1 MGAFNLSAE
10 DLADLGLTNST
21 YMQYGKY
28 TFTPIPLISMGK
40 EITRTPAGLTLSEV
54 NSMTLQGTLTTYP
67 TGAGSISDIVKLQ
80 DDLKE
85 AFAPTGLGAELIV
98 RCGESELIA
107 IRPVVKSINFAEGT
121 WVDRSDYTI
130 ELEYYA
136 SGDSAPVDQ
145 VRDFSETFSIE
156 KSDQNCYSITW
167 LDDDNPAGATT
178 DAAPE
183 AFTVT
188 HSISAVGV
196 PEFDGGGIKKQ
207 AHVAASGFIKE
218 RVGYNALMEAGIL
231 QNTSLGFE
239 AQDGSNA
246 GKPIVFNQSRSVQI
260 DKNAGSYSVT
270 DTYTLYPDS
279 QNFAS
284 GVNTLGAHDAWNA
297 DVSKTTDSSL
307 VTVSLAGTI
316 TGSASGTF
324 GGAAGY
330 SAAKCKYENA
340 ADYFA
345 EFDLEAASFQRAR
358 YFADAAVDRD
368 IAINRNPV
376 STSIGHNPSQG
387 TISYSFVFDTRPSGC
402 LENALKSEIQISETK
417 PNDVYAE
424 LTVLG
429 RTSGP
434 VLQSMGTITSSKRDV
449 SLDATMPVGIID
461 CACTG
466 VVDTSP
472 SADAQTLM
480 EQYRPDNCGIDC
492 LTIFKHTDTENWNP
506 TTGKYSRQMG
516 WTYTTCEDCP

>member
-1 MGAFNLSAE
+1 MGGFNLSAE

-40 EITRTPAGLTLSEV
+40 EITRTSAGVTLGEV
-54 NSMTLQGTLTTYP
+54 NSMTLQGTLTPYP
-67 TGAGSISDIVKLQ
+67 TGVGGITSIIDLQ
-80 DDLKE
+80 DDLRE
-85 AFAPTGLGAELIV
+85 AFSPTGLGSELVV
-98 RCGESELIA
+98 RCGDSELIT
-107 IRPVVKSINFAEGT
+107 IRPLVKSINFAEGP

-136 SGDSAPVDQ
+136 SGEGVAADQ
-145 VRDFSETFSIE
+145 VSDFSENFSIE
-156 KSDQNCYSITW
+156 KGDQGCYSITW
-167 LDDDNPAGATT
+167 LDGTTT
-178 DAAPE
+178 DQAPE
-183 AFTVT
+183 SFNIT
-188 HSISAVGV
+188 HTISAVGV
-196 PEFDGGGIKKQ
+196 PEFDGGGIKKH

-218 RVGYNALMEAGIL
+218 KIGYNALINSGIL
-231 QNTSLGFE
+231 ANTSLGFE
-239 AQDGSNA
+239 NADGTNA

-260 DKNAGSYSVT
+260 DKTAGSYSVT

-279 QNFAS
+279 INFAS
-284 GVNTLGAHDAWNA
+284 GVNTLGAHDGWNA

-324 GGAAGY
+324 GGVNGY

-492 LTIFKHTDTENWNP
+492 LTIFKHTDTESWNP

>member
-1 MGAFNLSAE
+1 MGGFNLSAE

-40 EITRTPAGLTLSEV
+40 EITRTSAGVTLGEV
-54 NSMTLQGTLTTYP
+54 NSMTLQGTLTPYP
-67 TGAGSISDIVKLQ
+67 TGVGGITSIIDLQ
-80 DDLKE
+80 DDLRE
-85 AFAPTGLGAELIV
+85 AFSPTGLGSELVV
-98 RCGESELIA
+98 RCGDSELIT
-107 IRPVVKSINFAEGT
+107 IRPLVKSINFAEGP

-136 SGDSAPVDQ
+136 SGEGVAADQ
-145 VRDFSETFSIE
+145 VSDFSENFSIE
-156 KSDQNCYSITW
+156 KGDQGCYSITW
-167 LDDDNPAGATT
+167 LDGTTT
-178 DAAPE
+178 DQAPE
-183 AFTVT
+183 SFNIT
-188 HSISAVGV
+188 HTISAVGV
-196 PEFDGGGIKKQ
+196 PEFDGGGIKKH

-218 RVGYNALMEAGIL
+218 KIGYNALINSGIL
-231 QNTSLGFE
+231 ANTSLGFE
-239 AQDGSNA
+239 NADGTNA

-260 DKNAGSYSVT
+260 DKTAGSYSVT

-279 QNFAS
+279 ESFAS

-324 GGAAGY
+324 GGVNGY
-330 SAAKCKYENA
+330 SAAKCKYTNA

-345 EFDLEAASFQRAR
+345 EFDLESASFQRAR

-492 LTIFKHTDTENWNP
+492 LTIFKHTDTESWNP

>member
-1 MGAFNLSAE
+1 MGGFNLSAE
-10 DLADLGLTNST
+10 DLSDLGLTNST

-40 EITRTPAGLTLSEV
+40 EITRTAAGVTLGEV
-54 NSMTLQGTLTTYP
+54 NSMTLQGTLTPYP
-67 TGAGSISDIVKLQ
+67 TGVGGITSIIDLQ
-80 DDLKE
+80 DDLRE
-85 AFAPTGLGAELIV
+85 AFSPTGLGSELVV
-98 RCGESELIA
+98 RCGESELIT
-107 IRPVVKSINFAEGT
+107 IRPLVKSINFAEGP

-136 SGDSAPVDQ
+136 SGEGVAVDQ
-145 VRDFSETFSIE
+145 VSDFSENFSIE
-156 KSDQNCYSITW
+156 KGDQGCYSITW
-167 LDDDNPAGATT
+167 LDEDETADK
-178 DAAPE
+178 APE
-183 AFTVT
+183 SFNIT
-188 HSISAVGV
+188 HTISAVGV
-196 PEFDGGGIKKQ
+196 PEFDGGGISKH
-207 AHVAASGFIKE
+207 AHVSASGFVKE
-218 RVGYNALMEAGIL
+218 KIGYNALIDSGIL
-231 QNTSLGFE
+231 ANTSLGFE
-239 AQDGSNA
+239 NADGSNA
-246 GKPIVFNQSRSVQI
+246 GKPIIFNQSRSVQI
-260 DKNAGSYSVT
+260 DKTAGSYSVT

-279 QNFAS
+279 INFAS
-284 GVNTLGAHDAWNA
+284 GVNTLGAHDGWNA

-330 SAAKCKYENA
+330 SAAKCKYTNA
-340 ADYFA
+340 SDYFEA
-345 EFDLEAASFQRAR
+345 FDLEAASFQRAR
-358 YFADAAVDRD
+358 YFADKSKAPRD
-368 IAINRNPV
+368 INRNPI

-402 LENALKSEIQISETK
+402 LENALKSEIQIAETK

-434 VLQSMGTITSSKRDV
+434 VLQSMGTVTSSKRDV
-449 SLDATMPVGIID
+449 SLDATMPVGSID
-461 CACTG
+461 CACSG
-466 VVDTSP
+466 IVDTSP
-472 SADAQTLM
+472 SDDAKTLM

>member
-1 MGAFNLSAE
+1 MGGFNLSAE

-40 EITRTPAGLTLSEV
+40 EITRTSAGVTLGEV
-54 NSMTLQGTLTTYP
+54 NSMTLQGTLTPYP
-67 TGAGSISDIVKLQ
+67 TGVGGITSIIDLQ
-80 DDLKE
+80 DDLRE
-85 AFAPTGLGAELIV
+85 AFSPTGLGSELVV
-98 RCGESELIA
+98 RCGDSELIT
-107 IRPVVKSINFAEGT
+107 IRPLVKSINFAEGP

-136 SGDSAPVDQ
+136 SGEGVAADQ
-145 VRDFSETFSIE
+145 VSDFSENFSIE
-156 KSDQNCYSITW
+156 KGDQGCYSITW
-167 LDDDNPAGATT
+167 LDGTTT
-178 DAAPE
+178 DQAPE
-183 AFTVT
+183 SFNIT
-188 HSISAVGV
+188 HTISAVGV
-196 PEFDGGGIKKQ
+196 PEFHEGGIKKH

-218 RVGYNALMEAGIL
+218 KIGYNALINSGIL
-231 QNTSLGFE
+231 ANTSLGFE
-239 AQDGSNA
+239 NADGTNA

-260 DKNAGSYSVT
+260 DKTAGSYSVT

-279 QNFAS
+279 ESFAS

-324 GGAAGY
+324 GGVNGY
-330 SAAKCKYENA
+330 SAAKCKYTNA

-345 EFDLEAASFQRAR
+345 EFDLESASFQRAR

-492 LTIFKHTDTENWNP
+492 LTIFKHTDTESWNP

>member
-1 MGAFNLSAE
+1 MGGFNLSAE

-40 EITRTPAGLTLSEV
+40 EITRTSAGVTLGEV
-54 NSMTLQGTLTTYP
+54 NSMTLQGTLTPYP
-67 TGAGSISDIVKLQ
+67 TGVGGITSIIDLQ
-80 DDLKE
+80 DDLRE
-85 AFAPTGLGAELIV
+85 AFSPTGLGSELVV
-98 RCGESELIA
+98 RCGDSELIT
-107 IRPVVKSINFAEGT
+107 IRPLVKSINFAEGP

-136 SGDSAPVDQ
+136 SGEGVAADQ
-145 VRDFSETFSIE
+145 VSDFSENFSIE
-156 KSDQNCYSITW
+156 KGDQGCYSITW
-167 LDDDNPAGATT
+167 LDGTTT
-178 DAAPE
+178 DQAPE
-183 AFTVT
+183 SFNIT
-188 HSISAVGV
+188 HTISAVGV
-196 PEFDGGGIKKQ
+196 PEFDGGGIKKH

-218 RVGYNALMEAGIL
+218 KIGYNALIKSGIL
-231 QNTSLGFE
+231 ANTSLGFE
-239 AQDGSNA
+239 NADGTNA

-260 DKNAGSYSVT
+260 DKTAGSYSVT

-279 QNFAS
+279 ESFAS

-324 GGAAGY
+324 GGVNGY
-330 SAAKCKYENA
+330 SAAKCKYTNA

-345 EFDLEAASFQRAR
+345 EFDLESASFQRAR